1 MAKTKGKT
9 YLSGAT
15 LIKSPTGIQ
24 GLDEITGG
32 GLPKGRPT
40 LIAGDAGCGK
50 TVFTMEFLVNGAR
63 NFNEPGVFV
72 SFEEPV
78 EDLVKN
84 FASFGYDL
92 NGLLESKKMIID
104 YIHIERSEI
113 EVSGE
118 YDLEGLFV
126 RLGHMVDSIGAKRIA
141 LDTIE
146 SLFGA
151 LPNEGILRAEIRR
164 LFRWLKSKGL
174 TAIITGEKGA
184 GLMTRHGLE
193 EYVSDC
199 VIFLEHLLFEQVATR
214 RLRIVKYRGSNHG
227 TNEYPFLI
235 DKTGISVL
243 PVTSLELV
251 HKATSERIS
260 TGIPRLDTMF
270 EGKGYYRGSS
280 ILVSGTA
287 GTGKSSIAAKFGEAA
302 CQRGERCLY
311 LAFEESESQIIRNMR
326 SIGINLEPWVKKGLL
341 KFQASRPTFCGLEM
355 HLVKIHNLVSSFNPS
370 VVIFDPIT
378 NMMSIGT
385 ENTVKSMLT
394 RLLDYLKMKKLVTTL
409 FTNLSH
415 HEDLEKTTMAISSL
429 MDTWIL
435 LRDIEISGEHNR
447 GLYVL
452 KARGIGHS
460 NQIREFLLTKNGINV
475 RDVYLGQGKLLTG
488 SARLVQEVADKA
500 EALIRRQETE
510 RKQRELE
517 RKREAIESQIN
528 LLRSQYKSEE
538 EELRISIRQA
548 KLNEDAISR
557 ATREITKSRK
567 ADVIKPAKGKE

>member
-1 MAKTKGKT
+1 MAKTKGNT
-9 YLSGAT
+9 HLSSAT

-24 GLDEITGG
+24 GLDEVTGG

-40 LIAGDAGCGK
+40 LIAGAAGCGK
-50 TVFTMEFLVNGAR
+50 TVFAMEFLVNGATK
-63 NFNEPGVFV
+63 FNEPGVFV

-78 EDLVKN
+78 EDLMKN
-84 FASFGYDL
+84 FVSLGYDL
-92 NGLLESKKMIID
+92 KRISNREKMIID

-113 EVSGE
+113 EVTGE

-146 SLFGA
+146 SLFSA
-151 LPNEGILRAEIRR
+151 LPNDGILRAELRR

-174 TAIITGEKGA
+174 TAIITAEKGE
-184 GLMTRHGLE
+184 GMITRHGLE

-199 VIFLEHLLFEQVATR
+199 VIFLDHLVTEQVATR
-214 RLRIVKYRGSNHG
+214 RLRIIKYRGSTHG

-251 HKATSERIS
+251 HKASSERIS

-287 GTGKSSIAAKFGEAA
+287 GTGKSSIAAKFAEAA

-341 KFQASRPTFCGLEM
+341 KFHASRPTFCGLEM
-355 HLVKIHNLVSSFNPS
+355 HLVQIHNLVNSFNPS

-378 NMMSIGT
+378 TMMSIGS

-415 HEDLEKTTMAISSL
+415 NEDLEKTTVAISSL

-435 LRDIEISGEHNR
+435 LRDIEIGGERNR

-460 NQIREFLLTKNGINV
+460 NQIREFLLTKDGIDV
-475 RDVYLGQGKLLTG
+475 RDVYLGQDKVLTG
-488 SARLVQEVADKA
+488 SARLAQEAEEKT

-517 RKREAIESQIN
+517 RKRETIESQIK
-528 LLRSQYKSEE
+528 LLRSQYESEE
-538 EELRISIRQA
+538 EELRISILQA
-548 KLNEDAISR
+548 KLNEETISK
-557 ATREITKSRK
+557 AMKEMAKSRK

>member
-9 YLSGAT
+9 NLSRAT

-24 GLDEITGG
+24 GLDEVTGG

-50 TVFTMEFLVNGAR
+50 TVFAMEFLVNGATK
-63 NFNEPGVFV
+63 FNEPGVFV

-84 FASFGYDL
+84 FASLGYDL
-92 NGLLESKKMIID
+92 NGLSNRKKMVVD

-113 EVSGE
+113 EVTGE

-141 LDTIE
+141 LDTVE
-146 SLFGA
+146 SLFSA
-151 LPNEGILRAEIRR
+151 LPNEGILRAELRR

-199 VIFLEHLLFEQVATR
+199 VIFLEHLLFEEVATR
-214 RLRIVKYRGSNHG
+214 RLRIVKYRGSTHG
-227 TNEYPFLI
+227 TNGYPFLI
-235 DKTGISVL
+235 DNTGISVL

-287 GTGKSSIAAKFGEAA
+287 GTGKSSVAAKFSESA

-311 LAFEESESQIIRNMR
+311 LAYEESESQIIRNMR

-341 KFQASRPTFCGLEM
+341 KFHASRPTFCGLEM
-355 HLVKIHNLVSSFNPS
+355 HLVQIHNLVSSFNPS
-370 VVIFDPIT
+370 IVIFDPIT
-378 NMMSIGT
+378 NMISIGT

-435 LRDIEISGEHNR
+435 LRDIEISGERNR

-460 NQIREFLLTKNGINV
+460 NQIREFLLTKEGINV
-475 RDVYLGQGKLLTG
+475 RDVYLGQDKVLTG

-500 EALIRRQETE
+500 EAIIRRQETE

-517 RKREAIESQIN
+517 RKREAIESRVK

-538 EELRISIRQA
+538 EELRISIDQA
-548 KLNEDAISR
+548 KLNEEVISR
-557 ATREITKSRK
+557 TTREMAKSRK
-567 ADVIKPAKGKE
+567 ADVIKSAKGKE

>member
-9 YLSGAT
+9 VLSSAA
-15 LIKSPTGIQ
+15 LVKAATGIQ

-40 LIAGDAGCGK
+40 LLAGAAGCGK
-50 TVFTMEFLVNGAR
+50 TVFAMEFLVNGATQ
-63 NFNEPGVFV
+63 FNEPGVFV

-78 EDLVKN
+78 EDLIKN
-84 FASFGYDL
+84 FASLGYDL
-92 NGLLESKKMIID
+92 NKLTNSKKMIVD

-113 EVSGE
+113 EVTGE

-126 RLGHMVDSIGAKRIA
+126 RLEHMVNSIGAKRIA

-151 LPNEGILRAEIRR
+151 LPNEGILRAELRR

-199 VIFLEHLLFEQVATR
+199 VIFLDHHLTEQVATR
-214 RLRIVKYRGSNHG
+214 RMRIVKYRGSVHG

-235 DKTGISVL
+235 DNMGFSVL
-243 PVTSLELV
+243 PVTSLELT
-251 HKATSERIS
+251 HKASSERIS
-260 TGIPRLDTMF
+260 TGIPRLDTML

-287 GTGKSSIAAKFGEAA
+287 GTGKSSIAATFADSV
-302 CQRGERCLY
+302 CRRGERCLY

-341 KFQASRPTFCGLEM
+341 KIQASRPTFSGLEM
-355 HLVKIHNLVSSFNPS
+355 HLVQIHNLVGSFNPG

-378 NMMSIGT
+378 NMISVGS
-385 ENTVKSMLT
+385 EKEVKSMLI
-394 RLLDYLKMKKLVTTL
+394 RLIDYLKMKLVTTL

-415 HEDLEKTTMAISSL
+415 QENIEQTTVAISSL
-429 MDTWIL
+429 MDTLIL
-435 LRDIEISGEHNR
+435 LRDIEIGGERNR
-447 GLYVL
+447 GLYIL

-460 NQIREFLLTKNGINV
+460 NQIREFMITKAGIDV
-475 RDVYLGQGKLLTG
+475 CDVYLGRGKVLTG
-488 SARLVQEVADKA
+488 SARLAQEAAEKA

-510 RKQRELE
+510 QKQRELE
-517 RKREAIESQIN
+517 RKREAMESQIKR
-528 LLRSQYKSEE
+528 LRSQYESEE
-538 EELRISIRQA
+538 EVLRTSIQQA
-548 KLNEDAISR
+548 KLKEDAISGA
-557 ATREITKSRK
+557 ATEMAKARK
-567 ADVIKPAKGKE
+567 ADVIKPAAGRK

>member
-40 LIAGDAGCGK
+40 LIAGAAGCGK
-50 TVFTMEFLVNGAR
+50 TVFAMEFLVNGATR
-63 NFNEPGVFV
+63 FNESGVFV

-84 FASFGYDL
+84 FASLGYDL
-92 NGLLESKKMIID
+92 NGLSNRNKMITD

-113 EVSGE
+113 EVTGE

-151 LPNEGILRAEIRR
+151 LPNEGILRAELRR
-164 LFRWLKSKGL
+164 LFRWLKSKSL
-174 TAIITGEKGA
+174 TAIITGEKGT

-199 VIFLEHLLFEQVATR
+199 VIFLDHNLTEQVATR
-214 RLRIVKYRGSNHG
+214 RMRIVKYRGSIHG

-235 DKTGISVL
+235 DNTGFSVL
-243 PVTSLELV
+243 PVTSLELT
-251 HKATSERIS
+251 HKASSERIS
-260 TGIPRLDTMF
+260 TGIPRLDTML

-280 ILVSGTA
+280 ILISGTA
-287 GTGKSSIAAKFGEAA
+287 GTGKSSIAAKFADSL
-302 CQRGERCLY
+302 CRRGERCLY

-341 KFQASRPTFCGLEM
+341 KIQASRPTFSGLEM
-355 HLVKIHNLVSSFNPS
+355 HLVQIHNLVSSFNPS

-378 NMMSIGT
+378 NMISVGS
-385 ENTVKSMLT
+385 ENEVKSMLI
-394 RLLDYLKMKKLVTTL
+394 RLLDYLKMKLVTTL

-415 HEDLEKTTMAISSL
+415 QENIEETTLAISSL
-429 MDTWIL
+429 MDTLIL
-435 LRDIEISGEHNR
+435 LRDIEIGGERNR
-447 GLYVL
+447 SLYIL

-460 NQIREFLLTKNGINV
+460 NQIREFLLTKEGIDV
-475 RDVYLGQGKLLTG
+475 CDVYLGQGEVLTG
-488 SARLVQEVADKA
+488 SARLAQEEKENA
-500 EALIRRQETE
+500 EALIHRQETE
-510 RKQRELE
+510 WKQREIE

-538 EELRISIRQA
+538 EELRISIQQA
-548 KLNEDAISR
+548 KLKDEVISGGRREMAKARRADA
-557 ATREITKSRK
+557 
-567 ADVIKPAKGKE
+567 IKPAAGKK

>member
-1 MAKTKGKT
+1 MAKTNGNT
-9 YLSGAT
+9 HLSGST

-24 GLDEITGG
+24 GLDEVTDG

-40 LIAGDAGCGK
+40 LIAGSAGSGK
-50 TVFTMEFLVNGAR
+50 TVFAMEFLVNGATK
-63 NFNEPGVFV
+63 FNEPGVFV

-78 EDLVKN
+78 EDLMKN
-84 FASFGYDL
+84 FASLGYDL
-92 NGLLESKKMIID
+92 KRFSNSKKMIID

-113 EVSGE
+113 EVTGE

-151 LPNEGILRAEIRR
+151 LPNEGILRAELRR
-164 LFRWLKSKGL
+164 LFRWLKLKGL
-174 TAIITGEKGA
+174 TAIITGEKGD
-184 GLMTRHGLE
+184 GMITRHGLE

-199 VIFLEHLLFEQVATR
+199 VIFLDHLVTEQVATR
-214 RLRIVKYRGSNHG
+214 RLRIIKYRGSTHG

-235 DKTGISVL
+235 DNTGISVL

-251 HKATSERIS
+251 HKAPSERIS

-287 GTGKSSIAAKFGEAA
+287 GTGKSSIAAKFAEAA

-341 KFQASRPTFCGLEM
+341 KFHASRPNFCGLEM
-355 HLVKIHNLVSSFNPS
+355 HLVQIHNLVNSFNPG

-378 NMMSIGT
+378 TMMSIGS

-415 HEDLEKTTMAISSL
+415 NEDLEKTTVAISSL

-435 LRDIEISGEHNR
+435 LRDIEIGGERNR

-460 NQIREFLLTKNGINV
+460 NQIREFLLTKEGIDV
-475 RDVYLGQGKLLTG
+475 RDVYIGQDKVLTG
-488 SARLVQEVADKA
+488 SARLAQEAAEKA
-500 EALIRRQETE
+500 GVLIRRQETE
-510 RKQRELE
+510 WKQRELE
-517 RKREAIESQIN
+517 RKREAIESRIKV
-528 LLRSQYKSEE
+528 LRSQYESEE
-538 EELRISIRQA
+538 KELRISIQQA
-548 KLNEDAISR
+548 KLNEETISR
-557 ATREITKSRK
+557 GTREMAESRK

>member
-1 MAKTKGKT
+1 MARTKGIGG
-9 YLSGAT
+9 LSGAT
-15 LIKSPTGIQ
+15 LIKTPTGIP
-24 GLDEITGG
+24 GLDEVTGG

-40 LIAGDAGCGK
+40 LIAGAAGCGK
-50 TVFTMEFLVNGAR
+50 TVFAMEFLVNGVTK
-63 NFNEPGVFV
+63 FNEPGVFV

-84 FASFGYDL
+84 FASLGYDL
-92 NGLLESKKMIID
+92 NALSNRKKMIID

-113 EVSGE
+113 EVTGE

-151 LPNEGILRAEIRR
+151 LPNEGILRAELRR
-164 LFRWLKSKGL
+164 LFRWLKTKGL
-174 TAIITGEKGA
+174 TAVITAEQGK

-199 VIFLEHLLFEQVATR
+199 VIFMNHLVSEQVATR
-214 RLRIVKYRGSNHG
+214 RLRIVKYRGSTHG

-243 PVTSLELV
+243 PVTSLELA
-251 HKATSERIS
+251 HKASAERIS
-260 TGIPRLDTMF
+260 TGIPRLDTML

-287 GTGKSSIAAKFGEAA
+287 GTGKSSVAAKFADSA
-302 CQRGERCLY
+302 CRRGERCLY

-326 SIGINLEPWVKKGLL
+326 AIGINLEPWVKKGLL
-341 KFQASRPTFCGLEM
+341 KFHASRPTFYGLEM
-355 HLVKIHNLVSSFNPS
+355 HLVQIHNLVSSFNPS

-378 NMMSIGT
+378 NMISVGS
-385 ENTVKSMLT
+385 ENEVKSMLT
-394 RLLDYLKMKKLVTTL
+394 RLLDYLKMKLVTTL

-415 HEDLEKTTMAISSL
+415 QEDPEKTTMAISSL

-435 LRDIEISGEHNR
+435 LRYIEIGGERNR

-460 NQIREFLLTKNGINV
+460 NQIREFLLTKEGIDV
-475 RDVYLGQGKLLTG
+475 RDVYLRQDKVLTG
-488 SARLVQEVADKA
+488 SARLALEEKEKA
-500 EALIRRQETE
+500 EAIIRRQETE

-517 RKREAIESQIN
+517 RKRVAIESQIK

-538 EELRISIRQA
+538 EELRISIQQE
-548 KLNEDAISR
+548 KLKEEAISR
-557 ATREITKSRK
+557 VMREMATSRK
-567 ADVIKPAKGKE
+567 ADVIKPPARKK

>member
-9 YLSGAT
+9 HLSSAT

-24 GLDEITGG
+24 GLDEVTGG
-32 GLPKGRPT
+32 GIPKGRPT

-50 TVFTMEFLVNGAR
+50 TVFAMEFLVNGAR

-84 FASFGYDL
+84 FASLGYDL
-92 NGLLESKKMIID
+92 NGLSDSKKMIID

-113 EVSGE
+113 EVTGE

-151 LPNEGILRAEIRR
+151 LPNEGILRAELRR

-184 GLMTRHGLE
+184 GMITRHGLE

-214 RLRIVKYRGSNHG
+214 RLRIIKYRGSTHG

-243 PVTSLELV
+243 PITSLELV
-251 HKATSERIS
+251 HKASSERIS

-287 GTGKSSIAAKFGEAA
+287 GTGKSSIAAKFGESV

-311 LAFEESESQIIRNMR
+311 LAYEESESQIIRNMR

-341 KFQASRPTFCGLEM
+341 KFHASRPTFCGLEM
-355 HLVKIHNLVSSFNPS
+355 HLVQIHNLVSSFNPS
-370 VVIFDPIT
+370 IVIFDPIT
-378 NMMSIGT
+378 NMISIGT

-435 LRDIEISGEHNR
+435 LRDIEISGERNR

-460 NQIREFLLTKNGINV
+460 NQIREFLLTKEGINV
-475 RDVYLGQGKLLTG
+475 RDVYLGQDKVLTG
-488 SARLVQEVADKA
+488 SARLAQEGADKA
-500 EALIRRQETE
+500 EAIIRRQETE

-517 RKREAIESQIN
+517 HKREAIESQIK

-538 EELRISIRQA
+538 EELRISIQQA
-548 KLNEDAISR
+548 KLNEEAISM
-557 ATREITKSRK
+557 ATRQIAKSRK
-567 ADVIKPAKGKE
+567 ADVIKLAKGKE

>member
-9 YLSGAT
+9 HLSSAT

-24 GLDEITGG
+24 GLDEVTGG
-32 GLPKGRPT
+32 GIPKGRPT

-50 TVFTMEFLVNGAR
+50 TVFAMEFLVNGAR

-84 FASFGYDL
+84 FASLGYDL
-92 NGLLESKKMIID
+92 NGLSDSKKMIID

-113 EVSGE
+113 EVTGE

-126 RLGHMVDSIGAKRIA
+126 RLGHMVDSIRAKRIA

-151 LPNEGILRAEIRR
+151 LPNEGILRAELRR

-184 GLMTRHGLE
+184 GMITRHGLE

-199 VIFLEHLLFEQVATR
+199 VILLDHLLFEQVATR
-214 RLRIVKYRGSNHG
+214 RLRIIKYRGSTHG

-243 PVTSLELV
+243 PITSLELV
-251 HKATSERIS
+251 HKASSERIS

-287 GTGKSSIAAKFGEAA
+287 GTGKSSIAAKFGESV

-311 LAFEESESQIIRNMR
+311 LAYEESESQIIRNMR

-341 KFQASRPTFCGLEM
+341 KFHASRPTFCGLEM
-355 HLVKIHNLVSSFNPS
+355 HLVQIHNLVSSFNPS
-370 VVIFDPIT
+370 IVIFDPIT
-378 NMMSIGT
+378 NMISIGT

-435 LRDIEISGEHNR
+435 LRDIEISGERNR

-460 NQIREFLLTKNGINV
+460 NQIREFLLTKEGINV
-475 RDVYLGQGKLLTG
+475 RDVYLGQDKVLTG
-488 SARLVQEVADKA
+488 SARLAQEGADKA
-500 EALIRRQETE
+500 EAIIRRQETE

-517 RKREAIESQIN
+517 RKREAIESQIK

-538 EELRISIRQA
+538 EELRISIQQA
-548 KLNEDAISR
+548 KLNEEAISM
-557 ATREITKSRK
+557 ATRQIAKSRK
-567 ADVIKPAKGKE
+567 ADVIKLAKGKE

>member
-9 YLSGAT
+9 HLSSAT

-24 GLDEITGG
+24 GLDEVTGG
-32 GLPKGRPT
+32 GIPKGRPT

-50 TVFTMEFLVNGAR
+50 TVFAMEFLVNGAR

-84 FASFGYDL
+84 FASLDYDL
-92 NGLLESKKMIID
+92 NGLSDSKKMIID

-113 EVSGE
+113 EVTGE

-126 RLGHMVDSIGAKRIA
+126 RLGHMVDSIRAKRIA

-151 LPNEGILRAEIRR
+151 LPNEGILRAELRR

-184 GLMTRHGLE
+184 GIMTRHGLE

-214 RLRIVKYRGSNHG
+214 RLRIIKYRGSTHG

-243 PVTSLELV
+243 PITSLELV
-251 HKATSERIS
+251 HKASSERIS

-287 GTGKSSIAAKFGEAA
+287 GTGKSSIAAKFGESV

-311 LAFEESESQIIRNMR
+311 LAYEESESQIIRNMR

-341 KFQASRPTFCGLEM
+341 KFHASRPTFCGLEM
-355 HLVKIHNLVSSFNPS
+355 HLVQIHNLVSSFNPS
-370 VVIFDPIT
+370 IVIFDPIT
-378 NMMSIGT
+378 NMISIGT

-435 LRDIEISGEHNR
+435 LRDIEISGERNR

-460 NQIREFLLTKNGINV
+460 NQIREFLLTKEGINV
-475 RDVYLGQGKLLTG
+475 RDVYLGQDKVLTG
-488 SARLVQEVADKA
+488 SARLAQEGADKA
-500 EALIRRQETE
+500 EAIIRRQETE

-517 RKREAIESQIN
+517 RKREAIESQIK

-538 EELRISIRQA
+538 EELRISIQQA
-548 KLNEDAISR
+548 KLNEEAISM
-557 ATREITKSRK
+557 ATRQIAKSRK
-567 ADVIKPAKGKE
+567 ADVIKLAKGKE